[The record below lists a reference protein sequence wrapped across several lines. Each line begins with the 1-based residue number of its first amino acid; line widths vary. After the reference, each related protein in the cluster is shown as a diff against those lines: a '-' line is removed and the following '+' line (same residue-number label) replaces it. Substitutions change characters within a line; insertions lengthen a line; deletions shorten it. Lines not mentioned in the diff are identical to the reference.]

1 MVPVVTTDRPVTRGR
16 WSSWRG
22 SMFRPATE
30 GAFRRRTRDWFG
42 LVVGILLLVVTSIH
56 HGDVTRSERAV
67 FDLFN
72 TLPDALA
79 PLFRALYRLGALW
92 AVGLVV
98 VAALVAGRRRLARD
112 LVLAGVLAWASA
124 RALGEVVDAHE
135 SLGRSLRVA
144 AGFGGSVGAYPSART
159 AVVVAVI
166 VAAAPYV
173 TRPARVFGWLVV
185 VVVGMSAL
193 YLGVAYPNDL
203 FAGVLLGMTV
213 ASLVHLVFGSPGNRP
228 TLQQITE
235 ALAHLGVEAHD
246 VHFADRQ
253 PASSTLVL
261 ARDDVGPLRI
271 RVIGRDDAH
280 HQLLAKVWTSI
291 VNKGST
297 TRFVLTREQQ
307 VEHEAYLMLVAMQGG
322 VHVPTVVA
330 AGRAGPRAAL
340 LVQRPVVGSR
350 LTDVDPEDVDDALLR
365 QLWTDVAALGRS
377 RVVHGDLDADHVIVH
392 GGQPWIVAFD
402 DAFISASPDDRA
414 TDVASLLASTAALV
428 GDERALRIAV
438 DAVGRPTVAHA
449 LPRLQPAA
457 LSSSTRKLS
466 GAGRRQFGARLAR
479 LREVAATS
487 IGIDVPEPVQIR
499 RITPTGA
506 AMAVGALIAVGALLV
521 DVGDPVDVVDTM
533 RHADWGWLV
542 LAIIVSF
549 AANIAYAVALQ
560 GTVRTRLPLVPTTEL
575 QVAMSFSNLAVPAI
589 GGQGMQVRFLQK
601 LGVDLPSAVAAGG
614 VLSGFGA
621 LVAAL
626 GCFAVALV
634 VEPARVDLSLIPTNG
649 LLLLLVIVAGL
660 LVAVS
665 AVIAAFPKLRARV
678 LPPLSRAALT
688 MSEALRSPGLLALLV
703 GGNVVATVMS
713 TWCLQLCLLAFGGQA
728 SFWALLAANV
738 GVVTIASI
746 VPVPGGGTAVG
757 TVGLSAVLVSFGVP
771 KEIAVSAVL
780 ANQLIFY
787 YLPAVPGW
795 FATRDLV
802 RRDYL

>member
-1 MVPVVTTDRPVTRGR
+1 MDPVVTTDRPVERGPL
-16 WSSWRG
+16 SSWRR
-22 SMFRPATE
+22 SVFRRATE

-42 LVVGILLLVVTSIH
+42 LVAGILLLVVTSLH
-56 HGDVTRSERAV
+56 HGDVTPSERAV

-72 TLPDALA
+72 TLPGALA
-79 PLFRALYRLGALW
+79 PLFRAFYRLGALW

-112 LVLAGVLAWASA
+112 LVLAGLLAWGSA

-135 SLGRSLRVA
+135 GIAHSLRIA
-144 AGFGGSVGAYPSART
+144 AGFGGAPYVYPSARVS
-159 AVVVAVI
+159 VVVAVI

-173 TRPARVFGWLVV
+173 TRPARAFGWLVV
-185 VVVGMSAL
+185 AVFGASAL
-193 YLGVAYPNDL
+193 YLGVAFPNDL
-203 FAGVLLGMTV
+203 LAGVLLGITV
-213 ASLVHLVFGSPGNRP
+213 ASLVHLVFGSPGDRP
-228 TLQQITE
+228 TLPQITE

-246 VHFADRQ
+246 VRFADEQ

-261 ARDDVGPLRI
+261 ASDDEGPLRI
-271 RVIGRDDAH
+271 RVVGRDDAH
-280 HQLLAKVWTSI
+280 HQLLAKVWTSLI
-291 VNKGST
+291 NKTST
-297 TRFVLTREQQ
+297 SRFVLTREQQ
-307 VEHEAYLMLVAMQGG
+307 VEHEAYVMLVAMQGG

-340 LVQRPVVGSR
+340 LVQRPVVGSSLGDLDTDELDDDFLRR
-350 LTDVDPEDVDDALLR
+350 LWRDVD
-365 QLWTDVAALGRS
+365 ALGKS
-377 RVVHGDLDADHVIVH
+377 RVVHGDLDGDHVIVRD
-392 GGQPWIVAFD
+392 GQPWIVAFD
-402 DAFISASPDDRA
+402 DSFISGSGDDRA
-414 TDVASLLASTAALV
+414 IDVASLLAATAALV
-428 GDERALRIAV
+428 GDERAVRIAV
-438 DAVGRPTVAHA
+438 EMMGRPVVARA

-466 GAGRRQFGARLAR
+466 GAGRRQFGARLTT
-479 LREVAATS
+479 LRKVAADA
-487 IGIDVPEPVQIR
+487 IGIEVPEPVQIR

-506 AMAVGALIAVGALLV
+506 AMALGALVAVGALLV
-521 DVGDPVDVVDTM
+521 DIGDPVDVVDTM
-533 RHADWGWLV
+533 RHANWGWLL
-542 LAIIVSF
+542 LAILVSF
-549 AANIAYAVALQ
+549 AANIPYAIALQ

-614 VLSGFGA
+614 VLSSFGA
-621 LVAAL
+621 LIAAL

-649 LLLLLVIVAGL
+649 LLLFLLIVAGALVLASAL
-660 LVAVS
+660 L
-665 AVIAAFPKLRARV
+665 AAIPSLRARV
-678 LPPLSRAALT
+678 LPPLTRAVST
-688 MSEALRSPGLLALLV
+688 MADALRSPGLLTLLV
-703 GGNVVATVMS
+703 GGNVLATLMS
-713 TWCLQLCLLAFGGQA
+713 TWCLLLCLLAFGGQA